1 MFDYLIGTV
10 IDSESN
16 TISLLTDFKI
26 AFLINVID
34 NSFFKVN
41 EVVKIYTHLFK
52 GEENIALY
60 GFNNKVDRFLF
71 SELIKINGIGPK
83 TAINILKKATSH
95 GLITLIKNKDLNGLQ
110 KIGSIGAKA
119 DRIYYELK
127 NKVVNLE
134 GYNYKYPDVFDA
146 LINLGYKAQEI
157 FPILNNLEG
166 NLDSSSALK
175 EVIVRLKDNEQW
187 TFI

>member
-1 MFDYLIGTV
+1 MSWDVIGSFIGINDNLLAKAWFSPNIV
-10 IDSESN
+10 SYEDSPS
-16 TISLLTDFKI
+16 
-26 AFLINVID
+26 
-34 NSFFKVN
+34 
-41 EVVKIYTHLFK
+41 
-52 GEENIALY
+52 
-60 GFNNKVDRFLF
+60 
-71 SELIKINGIGPK
+71 
-83 TAINILKKATSH
+83 
-95 GLITLIKNKDLNGLQ
+95 IKNKDLNGLQ

-175 EVIVRLKDNEQW
+175 EVIVRLKDNE
-187 TFI
+187 